1 MDFWLVLCLMPHPLA
16 GVSDACSAPR
26 STVATLSTLQTS
38 GPSPFPA
45 SCTLPLWVRILPLHK
60 PAAVLWTNP
69 INVGMG
75 VVILYFQAKGY
86 SDTNFINFIPIPAH
100 FGIPYLSI
108 SVSLNVLLTLMIVI
122 RLMLHGRNI
131 RAATGS
137 AAGISGLCK
146 TVSTMLI
153 ESCALFAVSSLVVVA
168 ALVGTTGFDSS
179 QTFYR
184 GAYVVDMFFPILAE
198 IQVRASSQ
206 PQSPG
211 QLSNVTA
218 GWAGDR
224 STAHCS
230 TGRQPE
236 RVDEPHYRH
245 WTRQFVQ
252 RQGARGTDGWR
263 WYPFWWIWKELR

>member
-1 MDFWLVLCLMPHPLA
+1 MPA
-16 GVSDACSAPR
+16 
-26 STVATLSTLQTS
+26 
-38 GPSPFPA
+38 
-45 SCTLPLWVRILPLHK
+45 LPLDLPLLHYLLHK
-60 PAAVLWTNP
+60 PLGYRPSLPLVPWFFGYVLYLSKSPMLWTNP
-69 INVGMG
+69 IDVAMG
-75 VVILYFQAKGY
+75 IVMLIVQCQVLVDIVPVQSY
-86 SDTNFINFIPIPAH
+86 

-108 SVSLNVLLTLMIVI
+108 SVSLNILLTLMIVI
-122 RLMLHGRNI
+122 RLVLHSRNI

-137 AAGISGLCK
+137 TAGISRLCK
-146 TVSTMLI
+146 TTSTILI

-168 ALVGTTGFDSS
+168 ALVRVGSYDSLDAMHGTYT
-179 QTFYR
+179 
-184 GAYVVDMFFPILAE
+184 VDIFFPILAE

-218 GWAGDR
+218 DWIGDR

-245 WTRQFVQ
+245 WIRQFVQ
-252 RQGARGTDGWR
+252 R
-263 WYPFWWIWKELR
+263 